1 MTREEIYEFLGWT
14 LKAEPIVGDLSYRI
28 IELVAYAEERTL
40 TNQKARY
47 YQEGYEA
54 GVHDEREECAYL
66 AEMCDDVS
74 IAQFIRARGN
84 DGRE

>member
-1 MTREEIYEFLGWT
+1 MNREEVIALAREANISVFEDNTFADDMYISVL
-14 LKAEPIVGDLSYRI
+14 YRFAN
-28 IELVAYAEERTL
+28 LVEERTL

-47 YQEGYEA
+47 YQEGYDD

-74 IAQFIRARGN
+74 IAQFI
-84 DGRE
+84 